1 VSYLHNQNF
10 SNPTIAEVCEMVLDL
25 LQVAVTQSAFT
36 EICKQMIDSS
46 SGIYKDQVDAGVA
59 KNQHDMH
66 KVEEK
71 ITETDVSEQKVRATF
86 LTQDEDDSRP
96 FPDVLV
102 DEIAALLKDGQTVQ
116 KRSLTD
122 RAGCDFSNSV
132 KEGKGNMYLD
142 YSSNS
147 SMPGHISVISRSSQ
161 WSKTHNAD
169 ESQVS

>member
-1 VSYLHNQNF
+1 M
-10 SNPTIAEVCEMVLDL
+10 ILDL
-25 LQVAVTQSAFT
+25 LQVAVTQSAFA

-46 SGIYKDQVDAGVA
+46 SGIYKDQVDAGVT
-59 KNQHDMH
+59 KDWHDLH

-71 ITETDVSEQKVRATF
+71 ITETDVSDQKVRAAF
-86 LTQDEDDSRP
+86 ITQDEDDSRP

-102 DEIAALLKDGQTVQ
+102 DEIAALLKDGKTVP

-122 RAGCDFSNSV
+122 RAGYNFPNPV

-142 YSSNS
+142 SPNS
-147 SMPGHISVISRSSQ
+147 PLPGHISVISRSSQ